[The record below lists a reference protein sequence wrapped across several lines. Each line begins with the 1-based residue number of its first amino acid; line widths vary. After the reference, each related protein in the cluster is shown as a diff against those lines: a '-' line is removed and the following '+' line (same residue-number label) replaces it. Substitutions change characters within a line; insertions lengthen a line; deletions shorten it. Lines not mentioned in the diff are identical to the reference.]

1 MKQLVAA
8 TALTLLLQPAQALEG
23 PLAATTQG
31 ASCKPSTATAGK
43 LNCYYKLP
51 DGTSFDIEW
60 VGDGPQIQIMR
71 ADRSGDYAVSFDTRS
86 LCIMVSYGGRG
97 HATLMKIQGTQ
108 QSRLRTGSTSWPLFH
123 REPAVSTSTATSAE
137 KGKTKRNDC

>member
-1 MKQLVAA
+1 MKRLVVA
-8 TALTLLLQPAQALEG
+8 TALTLLLQPARGLEG

-71 ADRSGDYAVSFDTRS
+71 ADRRGDYAVSFDTRS

-97 HATLMKIQGTQ
+97 HATLMKIQGDSTKPA
-108 QSRLRTGSTSWPLFH
+108 SDGLNKLAFVSPRTGRVH
-123 REPAVSTSTATSAE
+123 EDGEACR
-137 KGKTKRNDC
+137 KG